1 MPKSISKRIEKL
13 TDTTNERNEIQQVLK
28 LYSCM
33 QDVSKKTLFWVLEN
47 LPWLKSMENYQSNY
61 ID

>member
-1 MPKSISKRIEKL
+1 M
-13 TDTTNERNEIQQVLK
+13 NEMKFNK